1 MADELYINIYTK
13 KSGLDGETKFD
24 HLMSENMKTKSPDHT
39 RNEHER
45 GPDFAGAEIA
55 LQRAAR
61 EAREI
66 ARRTGTAVVI
76 MENGV
81 IREEKAKR
89 EFLND

>member
-1 MADELYINIYTK
+1 MADELYIISTQKRVSLMGKQNLII
-13 KSGLDGETKFD
+13 
-24 HLMSENMKTKSPDHT
+24 LMSENMKTKSPDHT

-45 GPDFAGAEIA
+45 DPDFAGAEIA
-55 LQRAAR
+55 LKRAAR
-61 EAREI
+61 KAREI

>member
-1 MADELYINIYTK
+1 MGKQNLII
-13 KSGLDGETKFD
+13 
-24 HLMSENMKTKSPDHT
+24 LMSENMKTKSPDHT

-45 GPDFAGAEIA
+45 DPDFAGAEIA
-55 LQRAAR
+55 LKRAAR
-61 EAREI
+61 KAREI

-89 EFLND
+89 EFIND